1 LHDRPDTD
9 LLDSRA
15 EVDIGEFDAGQSSVG
30 THSDG
35 VAVASFVAASGSV
48 AVAIAVLYSRLV
60 HVRQVLRFGTT
71 YASRV
76 AVTVSVAVLVAN
88 VLEDVAWA
96 GGGVGDWADGV
107 LNVGEH
113 ASEAVEAGAALLYA
127 ETLEGREGKGIA
139 GASNVAVAGL
149 VIVAVVVSGGVV
161 VAILVL
167 IALLGLVWRLMWRR
181 KLTPLPLPMPSNLL
195 SLPAP
200 GLVTEPT
207 MLLRPSWGAGAE

>member
-1 LHDRPDTD
+1 LLSNALSSCQTAQEVSKRLHDRPDTD

-88 VLEDVAWA
+88 VLEDVA
-96 GGGVGDWADGV
+96 
-107 LNVGEH
+107 
-113 ASEAVEAGAALLYA
+113 
-127 ETLEGREGKGIA
+127 
-139 GASNVAVAGL
+139 
-149 VIVAVVVSGGVV
+149 
-161 VAILVL
+161 
-167 IALLGLVWRLMWRR
+167 
-181 KLTPLPLPMPSNLL
+181 
-195 SLPAP
+195 
-200 GLVTEPT
+200 
-207 MLLRPSWGAGAE
+207 